1 MSEELYYP
9 PESVSSKAHIASM
22 EQYREMYE
30 HSVNSPDEFWAEQAE
45 RFCWFKRW
53 DQVRSYNYDVTQGD
67 IQIEWFKGG
76 QCNITSNCLDRHLE
90 TRGGQT
96 AILWEGNEPGENKS
110 LTYRELHQEVCKF
123 ANVLKSHGVKKG
135 DRVSIYMPMVIEL
148 SIAML
153 ACARIGAIHSIV
165 FGGFSSTALADRI
178 VDSSCTVVITTDGGF
193 RGAKAIPIKANADE
207 AMTLAEKQGV
217 HVKTCVVVQRVGE
230 KVPVLMK
237 NGRDL
242 WWHDEMSKADPVC
255 EPEVMESEDPL
266 FILYTSGST
275 GKPKGVMHT
284 TAGYMIYTALTHRYV
299 FDYHQG
305 DIWWCTADI
314 GWVTGHSYIV
324 YGPLANGATTVMF
337 EGVPTYPDAGRFWD
351 VVDRL
356 KITQFYTAP
365 TAIRALMSCGVDFP
379 SKYDLSTLRVLGSVG
394 EPINPEAWRWYHK
407 NIGKGKCPIVDTWWQ
422 TETGG
427 ILITPLPGC
436 TPAKPGSATLPFFG
450 VKPTVIEAE
459 TGKVIEGNGVTGVLA
474 LSEPWPGQMRTIYG
488 DHDRFEET
496 YFKLYPRYYF
506 TGDGCRRDED
516 GYYWITG
523 RVDDVINVSGH
534 RIGTAEIESAL
545 VLHEAVAEAAVV
557 GFPHEIKGQGIYA
570 YVSLMEGVT
579 ASDELQKTLIKFVRK
594 EIGPIAAPDVIQW
607 APALPKT
614 RSGKIMRRILR
625 KIAANEAEQLGDI
638 STLADPSVVENLKA
652 SYAEMFPENL
662 TDK

>member
-365 TAIRALMSCGVDFP
+365 TAIRALMSCGEDFP

-570 YVSLMEGVT
+570 YVSLMEGVS

-662 TDK
+662 T

>member
-9 PESVSSKAHIASM
+9 SESVSSKAHIASM

-90 TRGGQT
+90 TRGDQT

-110 LTYRELHQEVCKF
+110 LSYRELHREVCKF

-135 DRVSIYMPMVIEL
+135 DRVSIYMPMVVEL

-153 ACARIGAIHSIV
+153 ACARIGAVHSIV
-165 FGGFSSTALADRI
+165 FGGFSPTALADRI
-178 VDSSCTVVITTDGGF
+178 VDSSCTVLITTDGGF
-193 RGAKAIPIKANADE
+193 RGAKSVPIKANADE
-207 AMTLAEKQGV
+207 AMTIAEKQGV

-230 KVPVLMK
+230 KIPVVMQ

-275 GKPKGVMHT
+275 GKPKGVMHS

-356 KITQFYTAP
+356 KVTQFYTAP
-365 TAIRALMSCGVDFP
+365 TAIRALMSCGEDFP
-379 SKYDLSTLRVLGSVG
+379 SKFDLSTLRVLGSVG

-407 NIGKGKCPIVDTWWQ
+407 NIGKGRCPIVDTWWQ

-436 TPAKPGSATLPFFG
+436 TPTKPGSATLPFFG
-450 VKPTVIEAE
+450 VKPVIIEAE
-459 TGKVIEGNGVTGVLA
+459 TGKVVEGNGVTGVLA
-474 LSEPWPGQMRTIYG
+474 LAEPWPGQMRTIYG

-496 YFKLYPRYYF
+496 YFKLYPGYYF

-570 YVSLMEGVT
+570 YVSLMEGVS

-607 APALPKT
+607 APGLPKT

-625 KIAANEAEQLGDI
+625 KIAANEAEQLGDV

-652 SYAEMFPENL
+652 SYAEMFPGNP
-662 TDK
+662 T